1 MAENTINRI
10 KQYLDYKG
18 IRVGAFEKVVG
29 MSNGS
34 FASQLKHN
42 KTIGVDKLENI
53 LKKYTDIDIEWLL
66 TGEGDMIKLDI
77 LRDTGEI
84 YKKTEK
90 ITEQAVN
97 YKDLAEARKE
107 TIESLKKI
115 IQHLDEQIAIYKQ
128 NSNSI

>member
-1 MAENTINRI
+1 MTENTINRI

-18 IRVGAFEKVVG
+18 VRVGAFEKVVG

-66 TGEGDMIKLDI
+66 TGEGDMIKLNV
-77 LRDTGEI
+77 LHEKGEV

-90 ITEQAVN
+90 LTEHEIN

-115 IQHLDEQIAIYKQ
+115 IQHQDEQIAALKQ
-128 NSNSI
+128 SSN

>member
-53 LKKYTDIDIEWLL
+53 LKKYTDIDVEWLL
-66 TGEGDMIKLDI
+66 TGEGDMIKLNI
-77 LRDTGEI
+77 LRETGEV

-90 ITEQAVN
+90 VAEHEIN

-115 IQHLDEQIAIYKQ
+115 IQHQDEQIATFKQ
-128 NSNSI
+128 NNE

>member
-1 MAENTINRI
+1 MTENTINRI

-53 LKKYTDIDIEWLL
+53 LKKYTDIDVEWLL
-66 TGEGDMIKLDI
+66 TGEGDMIKLNT
-77 LRDTGEI
+77 LRETGEV

-90 ITEQAVN
+90 VTEHEIN
-97 YKDLAEARKE
+97 YKELAEARKE
-107 TIESLKKI
+107 TIESLRKI
-115 IQHLDEQIAIYKQ
+115 IQHQDEQIAFFKQ
-128 NSNSI
+128 KKQ

>member
-10 KQYLDYKG
+10 KQYLDYRG

-66 TGEGDMIKLDI
+66 TGEGDMIKLNV
-77 LRDTGEI
+77 LCEKGEV

-90 ITEQAVN
+90 LNEHEIN

-115 IQHLDEQIAIYKQ
+115 IQHQDEQIAAFKQ
-128 NSNSI
+128 NNQ

>member
-10 KQYLDYKG
+10 KQYLDYRG

-66 TGEGDMIKLDI
+66 TGEGDMIKLNV
-77 LRDTGEI
+77 LREKGEV
-84 YKKTEK
+84 YKKTERAAEHE
-90 ITEQAVN
+90 IN
-97 YKDLAEARKE
+97 YRDLAEARKE

-115 IQHLDEQIAIYKQ
+115 IQHQDEQIAAFKQ
-128 NSNSI
+128 NNQ

>member
-1 MAENTINRI
+1 MTENTINRI

-53 LKKYTDIDIEWLL
+53 LKKYTDIDVEWLL
-66 TGEGDMIKLDI
+66 TGEGDMIKLNI
-77 LRDTGEI
+77 LRETGEV

-90 ITEQAVN
+90 VTEHEIN

-107 TIESLKKI
+107 TIESLRKI
-115 IQHLDEQIAIYKQ
+115 IQHQDEQIAIFKQ
-128 NSNSI
+128 NNQ

>member
-53 LKKYTDIDIEWLL
+53 LKKYTDIDVEWLL
-66 TGEGDMIKLDI
+66 TGEGDMIKLNI
-77 LRDTGEI
+77 LRETGEV

-90 ITEQAVN
+90 VSEQEIN

-115 IQHLDEQIAIYKQ
+115 IQHQDEQIAAFKQ
-128 NSNSI
+128 NNE